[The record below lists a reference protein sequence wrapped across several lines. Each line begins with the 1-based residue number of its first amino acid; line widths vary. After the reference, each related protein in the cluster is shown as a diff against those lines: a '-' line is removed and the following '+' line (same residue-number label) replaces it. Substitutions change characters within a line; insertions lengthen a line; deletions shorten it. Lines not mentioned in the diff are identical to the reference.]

1 VTALA
6 WPLVV
11 LVLGIG
17 ALRLASRSVRL
28 SEQHRRER
36 RQWARETETL
46 REAVESVAGR
56 AKALEEW
63 RIVLKNRN
71 NGRD

>member
-1 VTALA
+1 MGLA

-11 LVLGIG
+11 LVLGLG

-46 REAVESVAGR
+46 REAVASVAGR
-56 AKALEEW
+56 VEPLEHW
-63 RIVLKNRN
+63 RVTLRNRN